1 MGNFMSS
8 IRFAISRLAFASPS
22 ALPSALL
29 VIHWPC
35 GIVENPVQIIGARVV
50 LHFYHGLSAVFGSGL
65 GAKEPFPSLRDGP
78 LRYDTSSGS
87 VFPVAD
93 SVYVQGTAIA
103 NPKGLKTRERV
114 AMIDGTVVS
123 SAVSYLERYYWYDS
137 SGRVA
142 QCYEEFPDGETLRT
156 SYRYGI
162 QGNVLKTMQTCTKDN
177 TSVWT
182 VSTYRYD
189 HRGRLA
195 SVSRSFSETSH
206 LDDITY
212 GYDVLG
218 HPASRSCGGKIS
230 ETQTYDIRGWNECL
244 TASRGSNVLFGE
256 TLRYSSP
263 ESSQSEGQHNGNIT
277 EITSSHYGMARE
289 TVSYFYDNLNRLR
302 DAKHYTGS
310 LSNPDNNYTE
320 RDITYDRN
328 GNILSM
334 TRSQTSPQDITM
346 TYIGNRLASYCDS
359 EQFIYDSNGNC
370 CFDPTTGLEYS
381 CNFLNLPCTVFDG
394 EEMQLQYTYF
404 ADGTK
409 YSVMRDFNE
418 GYVYVG
424 PFVYKIHP
432 DYDYPFLESVSSEE
446 GRLVC
451 DESSH
456 IWRDCWFTKDH
467 IGNVRTVLDLS
478 KSASAPLSDIIVE
491 QDSYLPFGTK
501 SANPALF
508 GSDNRYRLAGKEEQ
522 HLFDF
527 TTTLTDFGARSYNP
541 TICRWM
547 TIDPL
552 AEKYHGT
559 SPYNY
564 CGNNPVNM
572 VDHLGMQPVK
582 YIDSSGDK
590 RISWSV
596 VIMVKAPKNGATAKM
611 MNRHEIYKQSLAD
624 NYSRQFN
631 HYLNGDGEGALNSSN
646 ERVFSTFSIKV
657 IDVQDPSDLTAA
669 NELSTEYGQDIEEG
683 QIGMKGNAAVFMDG
697 GTDGAYGKTRR
708 ASFITISHSA
718 PDGTESHELFHT
730 TGVGDNGYKSG
741 GVLNSPPE
749 PIKPEEVDQM
759 WNSIPMK
766 K

>member
-1 MGNFMSS
+1 MTEKHIPGRGAEYYTYDALDRVISCSDPLLRSHGRHILYEYDALGRETSRFMENSS
-8 IRFAISRLAFASPS
+8 
-22 ALPSALL
+22 
-29 VIHWPC
+29 
-35 GIVENPVQIIGARVV
+35 QTDRVT
-50 LHFYHGLSAVFGSGL
+50 LI
-65 GAKEPFPSLRDGP
+65 ETW
-78 LRYDTSSGS
+78 YDTSSGS

-277 EITSSHYGMARE
+277 EITSSHYGMAQE

-320 RDITYDRN
+320 RNITYDRN
-328 GNILSM
+328 GNVLSM

-346 TYIGNRLASYCDS
+346 TYSGNRLASYCDL

-381 CNFLNLPCTVFDG
+381 YNFLNLPCTVFDG

-409 YSVMRDFNE
+409 YMVMDND
-418 GYVYVG
+418 YDKYLYVG
-424 PFVYKIHP
+424 PFVYRVR
-432 DYDYPFLESVSSEE
+432 DDGNPFLESVSSEE
-446 GRLVC
+446 GRLVY

-456 IWRDCWFTKDH
+456 TWRDCWFTKDH
-467 IGNVRTVLDLS
+467 IGNYDLCCS
-478 KSASAPLSDIIVE
+478 IV
-491 QDSYLPFGTK
+491 
-501 SANPALF
+501 
-508 GSDNRYRLAGKEEQ
+508 
-522 HLFDF
+522 
-527 TTTLTDFGARSYNP
+527 
-541 TICRWM
+541 
-547 TIDPL
+547 
-552 AEKYHGT
+552 
-559 SPYNY
+559 
-564 CGNNPVNM
+564 
-572 VDHLGMQPVK
+572 
-582 YIDSSGDK
+582 
-590 RISWSV
+590 
-596 VIMVKAPKNGATAKM
+596 
-611 MNRHEIYKQSLAD
+611 
-624 NYSRQFN
+624 
-631 HYLNGDGEGALNSSN
+631 
-646 ERVFSTFSIKV
+646 
-657 IDVQDPSDLTAA
+657 
-669 NELSTEYGQDIEEG
+669 
-683 QIGMKGNAAVFMDG
+683 
-697 GTDGAYGKTRR
+697 
-708 ASFITISHSA
+708 
-718 PDGTESHELFHT
+718 
-730 TGVGDNGYKSG
+730 
-741 GVLNSPPE
+741 
-749 PIKPEEVDQM
+749 
-759 WNSIPMK
+759 
-766 K
+766 